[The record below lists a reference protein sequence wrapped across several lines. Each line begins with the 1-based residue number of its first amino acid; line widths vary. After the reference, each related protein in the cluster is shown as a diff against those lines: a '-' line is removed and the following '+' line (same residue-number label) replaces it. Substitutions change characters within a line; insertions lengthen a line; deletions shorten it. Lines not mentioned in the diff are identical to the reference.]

1 LHMRVPMGRFGKAS
15 ELAGAAIFLASEAAS
30 YVTGEI
36 VAVDGGFLASGVN
49 Q

>member
-1 LHMRVPMGRFGKAS
+1 MGRFGNVE

-30 YVTGEI
+30 YVAGE
-36 VAVDGGFLASGVN
+36 VLVVDGGFLASGVN